1 MKTTAMIFMI
11 DACKLFGIFVMFL
24 NPTQRERGGNIKD
37 YLMKNYADLLKKN
50 FGRNF
55 SLDREKS
62 VERR

>member
-24 NPTQRERGGNIKD
+24 NPTQRGRSGIIKD

-50 FGRNF
+50 LGEI
-55 SLDREKS
+55 LA
-62 VERR
+62 